1 MSLRR
6 LLLGLCWIAV
16 AATPAAAA
24 EFHVSPSGKPEG
36 NGSAQQPW
44 DLATALAT
52 PAAVQPGDTL
62 WLHAGTYRG
71 GFISKLAGKP
81 GMPIVVRGASGG
93 RATIDTHPRD
103 ERDNGLFSIQGA
115 DCVYRDLEFTCSHE
129 KRSTEIPQSWPADIR
144 RGSVDVRAD
153 RVALVNLVVHDQAQ
167 GFGFWSQG
175 EGGEI
180 SGCLIYYN
188 GWRGPDRPHG
198 HGIYTQNER
207 GTKRIADNLIFN
219 NFGYGIQVYGSDKAS
234 LKGFD
239 IDGNFCFDNG
249 CMVDPND
256 RSPGILVGGGSPA
269 ARIVVRNNVIVGGSI
284 RLGYPWGTTNEDVRC
299 VDNYADQG
307 LVIRDFRRGTIQGNT
322 VVAHSNVV
330 QLEAKEEVLLSGVKW
345 DSNDYY
351 VTDGRWG
358 ECSIQAGGKGRGL
371 TFNQWR
377 QETGFDASSTFTKS
391 APSEL
396 RVTVRPNPHEK
407 GRAHVA
413 IVNPAGLAE
422 VEVDLSKVLAAGQ
435 AYRIVRAKDFY
446 GKPIVEGT
454 FDGRKVR
461 LPMKPLAAPKPVGM
475 PQTEVPT
482 TEPQFGAFVVLGGD
496 SR

>member
-1 MSLRR
+1 M
-6 LLLGLCWIAV
+6 
-16 AATPAAAA
+16 
-24 EFHVSPSGKPEG
+24 
-36 NGSAQQPW
+36 
-44 DLATALAT
+44 AL
-52 PAAVQPGDTL
+52 
-62 WLHAGTYRG
+62 
-71 GFISKLAGKP
+71 I
-81 GMPIVVRGASGG
+81 
-93 RATIDTHPRD
+93 
-103 ERDNGLFSIQGA
+103 
-115 DCVYRDLEFTCSHE
+115 
-129 KRSTEIPQSWPADIR
+129 
-144 RGSVDVRAD
+144 
-153 RVALVNLVVHDQAQ
+153 NLVVHDQAQ

-188 GWRGPDRPHG
+188 GWSGPDRPHG

-219 NFGYGIQVYGSDKAS
+219 NFGYGIQAYGSDKAS

-239 IDGNFCFDNG
+239 IDGNICFDNG
-249 CMVDPND
+249 CMVDPLD
-256 RSPGILVGGGSPA
+256 RSPGILVGGGTPA
-269 ARIVVRNNVIVGGSI
+269 ERIVVRNNIIVGGSI
-284 RLGYPWGTTNEDVRC
+284 RLGYPWGTTSEDVRC

-307 LVIRDFRRGTIQGNT
+307 LVVRDFRQGTIRGNT

-330 QLEAKEEVLLSGVKW
+330 QLEGEKEVLLAGLKW

-371 TFNQWR
+371 SFNQWR

-391 APSEL
+391 TPSEL

-413 IVNPAGLAE
+413 IVNPAGLPE
-422 VEVDLSKVLAAGQ
+422 VEVDLSKALSAGQ
-435 AYRIVRAKDFY
+435 KYRIVRAKDFY
-446 GKPIVEGT
+446 GEPIVAGT
-454 FDGRKVR
+454 FDGKPVR
-461 LPMKPLAAPKPVGM
+461 LPMKPVSVPKPVGM
-475 PQTEVPT
+475 PDAKLPT
-482 TEPQFGAFVVLGGD
+482 TEPQFGAFVVLGDD